1 MIFIFTRKHTLPQ
14 NIQRAMAQPIH
25 RPRRDAARR
34 ATAARR
40 GRPVGP
46 TSKSETCQ
54 RASARA
60 RHHTA
65 RRAPLAAPS
74 ATRFSASLMFVCT
87 HDRETRP
94 LTNCAAAAA
103 AAAASR
109 ATRTDARRSRQPRA
123 ESTPVCAF
131 LCRSPAALRIRTRAA
146 AEPRD
151 NHKVFVLITPQRR
164 LKASKPKKQLESQLS
179 KERKMYFE
187 FERRTMNSQEKKK

>member
-1 MIFIFTRKHTLPQ
+1 MIFNFTRKHTLPQ
-14 NIQRAMAQPIH
+14 YVLPTGSTDSPRP
-25 RPRRDAARR
+25 PRRCSARHCCAARAASR
-34 ATAARR
+34 ANVEKRDLPA
-40 GRPVGP
+40 
-46 TSKSETCQ
+46 SE
-54 RASARA
+54 RA
-60 RHHTA
+60 RTPPHGAPRTA
-65 RRAPLAAPS
+65 LAAPS

-94 LTNCAAAAA
+94 LTNCAAAAAA

-164 LKASKPKKQLESQLS
+164 LKASKPQKSNWKV
-179 KERKMYFE
+179 
-187 FERRTMNSQEKKK
+187 N

>member
-1 MIFIFTRKHTLPQ
+1 MSLKNKNDFHFHTHSLSCPL
-14 NIQRAMAQPIH
+14 AQPIH
-25 RPRRDAARR
+25 RARRDAARR

-164 LKASKPKKQLESQLS
+164 LKASKPQKAIGKSIEQ
-179 KERKMYFE
+179 R
-187 FERRTMNSQEKKK
+187 KKKVFLIEREEQ